1 MRISRFH
8 LIAALISLAII
19 ATFAFFALHRATP
32 RHQLHVAILST
43 ASHDSLAAA
52 QRGIESGLADAGY
65 AEGETITID
74 RRNADGDPAR
84 LAALAQNVVA
94 SQPDLIFAIGT
105 PAAQAA
111 ARQTTK
117 IPIVGAAVTDY
128 AAARLVKSE
137 DAPGTN
143 VTGTS
148 DRYDAAA
155 AVEHLRELLPGAHT
169 IGILYDPRELASAVE
184 VQSFERAATAA
195 GLRVEVLPIFHAEDI
210 APSARFF
217 AHRVD
222 VFFAP
227 TDHLIAAHIE
237 ELAAAALDSDSEAPT
252 IAASPEMLR
261 GPVRAAL
268 GIDYEESGRAA
279 AAIAKNIL
287 DGQSPARIPIQ
298 HADAL
303 QMIIKTESP

>member
-8 LIAALISLAII
+8 LVAVLVALAII
-19 ATFAFFALHRATP
+19 GAFAFFAMHRSAP
-32 RHQLHVAILST
+32 HHQLRIAILST
-43 ASHDSLAAA
+43 ASHDSLTAA
-52 QRGIESGLADAGY
+52 QRGIEAGLADAGY
-65 AEGETITID
+65 DEGENVTID

-84 LAALAQNVVA
+84 LATLAQSIVA

-128 AAARLVKSE
+128 AAARLVQSE

-155 AVEHLRELLPGAHT
+155 AVALLHDLLPSAYT
-169 IGILYDPRELASAVE
+169 IGILYDPRELSSAVE
-184 VQSFERAATAA
+184 VQAFERAATAA
-195 GLRVEVLPIFHAEDI
+195 GLHVEVLPIFHADDI
-210 APSARFF
+210 APSARYF

-222 VFFAP
+222 AFFAP

-237 ELAAAALDSDSEAPT
+237 ELAAAALENDTPAPT

-261 GPVRAAL
+261 GPVFAAL
-268 GIDYEESGRAA
+268 GIDYEKSGREA
-279 AAIAKNIL
+279 AAIAKIIL
-287 DGQSPARIPIQ
+287 DGNAPGRIPIR
-298 HADAL
+298 HAEVL
-303 QMIIKTESP
+303 TMTVP

>member
-1 MRISRFH
+1 MHISRFH
-8 LIAALISLAII
+8 FLAALVTLAVIG
-19 ATFAFFALHRATP
+19 AFAFFAMHRDAP
-32 RHQLHVAILST
+32 RHQLRIAILST
-43 ASHDSLAAA
+43 AGHESLAAA
-52 QRGIESGLADAGY
+52 QRGIETGLADEGY
-65 AEGETITID
+65 AEGENVTID

-84 LAALAQNVVA
+84 LATLAQSIVA

-137 DAPGTN
+137 DAPDTN

-155 AVEHLRELLPGAHT
+155 AVALLRELLPSACT
-169 IGILYDPRELASAVE
+169 IGILYDPRELSSAVE

-195 GLRVEVLPIFHAEDI
+195 GLRVEVLPIFHADDI
-210 APSARFF
+210 APSARWF

-222 VFFAP
+222 AFFAP

-237 ELAAAALDSDSEAPT
+237 ELATAALESGTPAPT

-268 GIDYEESGRAA
+268 GIDYEKSGWEA
-279 AAIAKNIL
+279 AAIAKTIL
-287 DGQSPARIPIQ
+287 GGQAPGRIPIR
-298 HADAL
+298 HAEAL
-303 QMIIKTESP
+303 TVTVP

>member
-8 LIAALISLAII
+8 LVAVLVTLAVIG
-19 ATFAFFALHRATP
+19 AFAFFAVHRSAP
-32 RHQLHVAILST
+32 HHQLRIAILST
-43 ASHDSLAAA
+43 ASHDSLLAA
-52 QRGIESGLADAGY
+52 QRGIETGLADAGY
-65 AEGETITID
+65 AEGENITIA

-84 LAALAQNVVA
+84 LATLAQSIVA

-155 AVEHLRELLPGAHT
+155 AVALLRDLLPSAYT
-169 IGILYDPRELASAVE
+169 IGILYDPRELSSAIE

-195 GLRVEVLPIFHAEDI
+195 GLRVEVLPIFHADDI
-210 APSARFF
+210 APSARWF

-222 VFFAP
+222 AFFAP

-237 ELAAAALDSDSEAPT
+237 ELATAALESDTPTPT

-261 GPVRAAL
+261 GPVFAAL
-268 GIDYEESGRAA
+268 GIDYEKSGREA
-279 AAIAKNIL
+279 AAIAKTIL
-287 DGQSPARIPIQ
+287 GGNAPGRIPIR
-298 HADAL
+298 HAEAL
-303 QMIIKTESP
+303 TITVP

>member
-8 LIAALISLAII
+8 LVAVLVTLVII
-19 ATFAFFALHRATP
+19 GAFAFFAMHRAAP
-32 RHQLHVAILST
+32 QHQLRIAILST
-43 ASHDSLAAA
+43 ASHDSLTAA
-52 QRGIESGLADAGY
+52 QHGIEAGLADAGY
-65 AEGETITID
+65 AEGENVTID

-84 LAALAQNVVA
+84 LATLAQSIVA

-155 AVEHLRELLPGAHT
+155 AVALLHDLLPSAYT
-169 IGILYDPRELASAVE
+169 IGILYDPR
-184 VQSFERAATAA
+184 
-195 GLRVEVLPIFHAEDI
+195 
-210 APSARFF
+210 
-217 AHRVD
+217 
-222 VFFAP
+222 
-227 TDHLIAAHIE
+227 
-237 ELAAAALDSDSEAPT
+237 
-252 IAASPEMLR
+252 
-261 GPVRAAL
+261 
-268 GIDYEESGRAA
+268 
-279 AAIAKNIL
+279 
-287 DGQSPARIPIQ
+287 
-298 HADAL
+298 
-303 QMIIKTESP
+303 